1 LEVGRGDTYATAIR
15 VEPFA
20 VVEGFGELEATALV
34 VVVGDVAVGTLPDS
48 GLAYGF

>member
-1 LEVGRGDTYATAIR
+1 MKGDTYTTAIR

-20 VVEGFGELEATALV
+20 VVEGFGELGATALV
-34 VVVGDVAVGTLPDS
+34 VVVGDVAIGALPRS